1 MRSIIQPNPYVCY
14 LCGAQATECHHIFG
28 GAMRKKSEARGL
40 KVHLCHDCHNEPPK
54 PGVHVGGV
62 HFNKA
67 KMEYLHRVGQR
78 AAMKHYNWTVDEFRR
93 EFYKNYLEEDEC

>member
-1 MRSIIQPNPYVCY
+1 MKSIIQSDLEHCF
-14 LCGAQATECHHIFG
+14 LCCARAWETHHVFG
-28 GAMRKKSEARGL
+28 GSMRKKSDKLGL
-40 KVHLCHDCHNEPPK
+40 VVRLCHDCHNEPPK
-54 PGVHVGGV
+54 QGVHTGGV

-67 KMEYLHRVGQR
+67 KMDYLHRVGQR